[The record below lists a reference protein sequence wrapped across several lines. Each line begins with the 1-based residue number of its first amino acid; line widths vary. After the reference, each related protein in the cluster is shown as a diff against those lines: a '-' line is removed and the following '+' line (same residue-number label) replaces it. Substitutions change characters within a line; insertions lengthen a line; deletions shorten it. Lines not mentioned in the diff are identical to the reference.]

1 MLEIIEKTKCCGCH
15 ACYNACPQ
23 NAITMEESEL
33 GFKYPVIDKEKCINC
48 GLCKKVC
55 PILNKKTMDN
65 QPIAYACMNK
75 NEEIRRESSSGGIF
89 TLIAEKILG
98 LNGVVF
104 GAEFDKDFNVIHSY
118 VESNEDLD
126 KLRKSKYVQSNI
138 EDSYKMVKNFLHED
152 RYVLFTGTPCQIEGL
167 YSYLQKDYNKL
178 YTQDI
183 ICHGVPSP
191 EIWKKYKEY
200 IEKQKDIKIVDM
212 NFRDKSNGWTTYS
225 LKYTDVTGKIYYE
238 LSSKSKYMK
247 LFLKDYIL
255 RESCYDC
262 AFKNKNRKS
271 DITLADF
278 WGIQNINKEIFDD
291 KGTSLVIVNSKKG
304 NELFDL
310 IKKDI
315 KYIETDFEEAIKYNP
330 SMIKSAQRPNNRE
343 KLLSELM
350 NTNEFD
356 VIIKK
361 YIPNERMLK
370 KIIRNCKNIIKAIL
384 NKINNLKKKI

>member
-55 PILNKKTMDN
+55 PILNKKTRDN

-212 NFRDKSNGWTTYS
+212 NFRDKSNGWTTYF